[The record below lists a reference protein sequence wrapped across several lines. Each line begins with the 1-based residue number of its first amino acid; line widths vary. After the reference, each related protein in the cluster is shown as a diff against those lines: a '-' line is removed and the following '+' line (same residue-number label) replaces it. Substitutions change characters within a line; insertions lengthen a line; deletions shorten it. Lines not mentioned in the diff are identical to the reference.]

1 MGSLVL
7 GEEGG
12 RDLCEVRTEARS
24 RCGLRFL
31 SKVGNYL
38 STQVGL
44 VQQLKNAVPVL
55 TQPDGKKMVQK
66 FIADD
71 RKEIQA
77 LESAGN
83 YQVSFLVD
91 CDGRQR

>member
-12 RDLCEVRTEARS
+12 RDLCEGRTEARS
-24 RCGLRFL
+24 RCDERFL

-38 STQVGL
+38 STQVEL

-71 RKEIQA
+71 RKEIQG

-83 YQVSFLVD
+83 YQVSSLVE
-91 CDGRQR
+91 CDGRKR